1 MRCAASPT
9 EGLFGI
15 SESKVSQRCSV
26 LSDPVRESI
35 RKEGTIMKTRTLVI
49 ATSIAAALSLGACSS
64 NPSGAQVGTGVG
76 AVAGGL
82 VGNAVLGTPG
92 AIAGAVGGGLV
103 GHELGENRDQR
114 KR

>member
-1 MRCAASPT
+1 MT
-9 EGLFGI
+9 HF
-15 SESKVSQRCSV
+15 V
-26 LSDPVRESI
+26 LKAI
-35 RKEGTIMKTRTLVI
+35 TMKSRSLVI
-49 ATSIAAALSLGACSS
+49 ATAFAAVLGLGACSS
-64 NPSGAQVGTGVG
+64 NPTNAQIGTGVG

-114 KR
+114 RR

>member
-1 MRCAASPT
+1 MTS
-9 EGLFGI
+9 
-15 SESKVSQRCSV
+15 
-26 LSDPVRESI
+26 
-35 RKEGTIMKTRTLVI
+35 RTLVI
-49 ATSIAAALSLGACSS
+49 ATAFAAALGLGACSS
-64 NPSGAQVGTGVG
+64 SPTNAQVGTGVG